1 MIHVITEENRSEFR
15 SELLAMH
22 RQRKAVFVDQM
33 KWPLPCEEGLEIDEF
48 DADDV
53 TYLLY
58 FDEGRLRASARM
70 LPTDR
75 PHLLGSMFAD
85 LCPDGVPAGP
95 AIWESTRFCPHPD
108 SEPEQRR
115 WLLGVMIAGMME
127 AALLF
132 GVEQITFVAG
142 GALKPVALAAG
153 WEARALGPTA
163 RRSRD
168 RITACAAAVTPQ
180 GLREV
185 RARHG
190 LVRPLISY
198 APRRRRAA

>member
-1 MIHVITEENRSEFR
+1 MIHVVTSENRTNFN
-15 SELLAMH
+15 SELLEMH

-33 KWPLPCEEGLEIDEF
+33 KWPLPCEEGLEIDDYDSV
-48 DADDV
+48 DA

-58 FDEGRLRASARM
+58 FDNGELRASARM

-75 PHLLGSMFAD
+75 PHLLGDIFAD
-85 LCPDGVPAGP
+85 LCAEGVPAGP
-95 AIWESTRFCPHPD
+95 AIWESTRFCPC
-108 SEPEQRR
+108 PEAAPKERR
-115 WLLGVMIAGMME
+115 QLLGVMIAGMME

-132 GVEQITFVAG
+132 GVDEITFVAG

-163 RRSRD
+163 RRGGD

-180 GLREV
+180 GLRAV
-185 RARHG
+185 REKHG

-198 APRRRRAA
+198 APQRRRAA